1 MGSLL
6 DGGREIL
13 PRTQNIMMGILF
25 AFGALL
31 SWGFGDFFI
40 QRSSRAI
47 GIWKALFFIGIS
59 GIVVLFPFIVGE
71 IGDLFASPRNL
82 GILSLAGAVV
92 LFTALFEFES
102 LRKGKLAIVEP
113 VLGLELP
120 ITIGLATL
128 MWGELISL
136 PQLLLSFVTFVGI
149 VLVVTRHHSHL
160 RYHERIKIE
169 KGVILAGIGA
179 IGMGLFNFLV
189 GVGSQETSPLLT
201 VWFTNLFFTAVCFA
215 YLAHKNALKE
225 LISDVRA
232 HPIPIIS
239 VCFFDNVAWVF
250 FAVATTL
257 IPIAVATTIS
267 ESYIVLTVLLGL
279 FINKEKLKWHQYF
292 GIAIT
297 IASIIFL
304 SAISN

>member
-1 MGSLL
+1 MH
-6 DGGREIL
+6 
-13 PRTQNIMMGILF
+13 GILF
-25 AFGALL
+25 AFGALI
-31 SWGFGDFFI
+31 SWGLGDFFI

-59 GIVVLFPFIVGE
+59 GIVAIFPFIIGE

-82 GILSLAGAVV
+82 GILSLAGTVV

-102 LRKGKLAIVEP
+102 LRRGKLAIVEP
-113 VLGLELP
+113 VLGFELP
-120 ITIGLATL
+120 VTIGLSTL
-128 MWGELISL
+128 IWGETLSL
-136 PQLLLSFVTFVGI
+136 PQLILSFVTFVGI
-149 VLVVTRHHSHL
+149 LLVVTTHHTHL
-160 RYHERIKIE
+160 HYRKRMKFE

-201 VWFTNLFFTAVCFA
+201 VWFTNLLFTAVCFA
-215 YLAHKNALKE
+215 YLARKGSLGELVRDAKKNPLP
-225 LISDVRA
+225 VFG
-232 HPIPIIS
+232 
-239 VCFFDNVAWVF
+239 VCFFDNIAWIS
-250 FAVATTL
+250 FATATTL

-279 FINKEKLKWHQYF
+279 FVNKEKIAWHQYF
-292 GIAIT
+292 GIAVT

-304 SAISN
+304 SAISE